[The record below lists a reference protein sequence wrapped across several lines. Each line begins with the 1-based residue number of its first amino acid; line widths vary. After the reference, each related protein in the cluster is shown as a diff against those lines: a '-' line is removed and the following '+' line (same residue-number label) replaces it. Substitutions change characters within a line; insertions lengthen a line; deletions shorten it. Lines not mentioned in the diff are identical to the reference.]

1 MSSLHSDP
9 VKEQVAAH
17 WDRRAAHFDED
28 FGHSIRTAAE
38 RAAWDR
44 IFGLVLRET
53 GPLDALDAGSGTGF
67 LSLELAARGHR
78 VTGVDFAPSMIARAE
93 RKAAE
98 RGLAVRFEQ
107 GDAEQLRFAPA
118 SFDLVISRH
127 VLWTLP
133 HPEAAIDEWIRVL
146 RPGARLVVVDGAVLD
161 GSDRAAGAQPG
172 CQENART
179 SPEYEAVGD
188 QLPFLGGRPRREI
201 ETLLRTH
208 GLVNVE
214 SDPLADLV
222 EAQVQR
228 MVEEGLAPRRRTAT
242 SFGAIW
248 RADFSSG
255 VFARGRPCS
264 RAAAAWGAI
273 STASP
278 ATPRKARACASPN
291 GSPPSVVNT
300 RRAQRAA
307 RCAPLSTISATLSPP
322 AASRAGPSLLA
333 LNAKV
338 RERID
343 RIIRPQIF
351 LDLTAGKERP
361 SQNRN

>member
-53 GPLDALDAGSGTGF
+53 GPLDALDTGSGTGF

-133 HPEAAIDEWIRVL
+133 HPEAAI
-146 RPGARLVVVDGAVLD
+146 VVDSAVLD

-228 MVEEGLAPRRRTAT
+228 MVEEGLAPRRRNR
-242 SFGAIW
+242 SIF
-248 RADFSSG
+248 
-255 VFARGRPCS
+255 
-264 RAAAAWGAI
+264 WGD
-273 STASP
+273 
-278 ATPRKARACASPN
+278 
-291 GSPPSVVNT
+291 
-300 RRAQRAA
+300 
-307 RCAPLSTISATLSPP
+307 L
-322 AASRAGPSLLA
+322 AG
-333 LNAKV
+333 
-338 RERID
+338 
-343 RIIRPQIF
+343 
-351 LDLTAGKERP
+351 
-361 SQNRN
+361 